1 MHGRRGAVS
10 AEIRRLAHRAP
21 RAALGHTPDPRWLPP
36 VFQWEL
42 VHVGGREGGSW
53 CAQAGSSSVGRRSR
67 RASRH
72 IAPPAPRSQAARKA
86 QFPPKNVTGSPRW
99 RCQNS
104 NEKIGAADLKLH
116 LQRRHTGS
124 DNEERRPL
132 PHYFSGEITGE
143 ERTGELQLF
152 FMGLGK
158 RRQG

>member
-53 CAQAGSSSVGRRSR
+53 CAQAGSSSVGRRPR

-72 IAPPAPRSQAARKA
+72 IAPAVLRSQTQEKRNFHKKTLA
-86 QFPPKNVTGSPRW
+86 PVEI
-99 RCQNS
+99 S
-104 NEKIGAADLKLH
+104 NFG
-116 LQRRHTGS
+116 
-124 DNEERRPL
+124 
-132 PHYFSGEITGE
+132 
-143 ERTGELQLF
+143 
-152 FMGLGK
+152 
-158 RRQG
+158 